1 MATNQA
7 LPARRRERN
16 DGIEVLRL
24 LSMFM
29 IAVLHTLNRG
39 GALSAAAGKPVYY
52 EVAWFLEIGA
62 YCCVDCYALISG
74 YVGVGAKFRF
84 SRLLAL
90 WLQTSFYCLGITA
103 IFGVFNLG
111 TVEPSA
117 IIGAIFPILYKQYWY
132 MSAYF
137 GMFFF
142 IPLMNFVV
150 TRMPR
155 PQLRACLLAIA
166 VFLITL
172 PSVLPGFKEQSVYRP
187 WDLNVFSLDDGYS
200 MIWLCICYLFGAYIR
215 QYDLVRRI
223 RRRWAALTY
232 LGAVGFTWLV
242 HYLKF
247 QTLVSYIS
255 PTIFLSALALLA
267 FWAGT
272 PVRSARCKRIIR
284 FVSPTTLGIYL
295 LHVHPLIWNAYIR
308 GMASSFASGGVV
320 LFVLKI
326 ILCACAICLVG
337 AAVDLLR
344 IGLFSLCKVKERL
357 ANVDVWLGRL
367 LKTDSDTISV

>member
-1 MATNQA
+1 M
-7 LPARRRERN
+7 
-16 DGIEVLRL
+16 
-24 LSMFM
+24 
-29 IAVLHTLNRG
+29 
-39 GALSAAAGKPVYY
+39 
-52 EVAWFLEIGA
+52 EIGA
-62 YCCVDCYALISG
+62 ECCVDCYALISG
-74 YVGVGAKFRF
+74 YVGVGTKFRF

-155 PQLRACLLAIA
+155 PQLRACLLAIV

-172 PSVLPGFKEQSVYRP
+172 PSILPGSRRK
-187 WDLNVFSLDDGYS
+187 DVFTLGDGYS

-232 LGAVGFTWLV
+232 LGAVGFTWLTN
-242 HYLKF
+242 HFAYP
-247 QTLVSYIS
+247 TLFSYIS
-255 PTIFLSALALLA
+255 PTIFLSALALLV

-284 FVSPTTLGIYL
+284 FVSQTTLGVYL
-295 LHVHPLIWNAYIR
+295 LHVHPLIWNTYIC